1 MSTSNVKEQYAHATI
16 SEETYF
22 AHQQG
27 ERQASRNSW

>member
-27 ERQASRNSW
+27 ERQASRNPW